1 MATDRSPRSP
11 GSSDEPSRAEIQQRV
26 NSLYDRAESDTG
38 NYNAT
43 RAMSG
48 RSRRTVGS
56 VADSGRRSSDASL
69 DAVARQWFDRARDR
83 VGPTVPAVLPAD
95 RLPTPAPRSAG
106 APERTGDSS
115 TVRELEAA
123 VRRLPELTGRT
134 VAALP
139 AVPEPRQ
146 GEPKALAPAPAALPA
161 LPAGPAASAPAAAA
175 PADRQAS
182 LKNTK
187 ERNGRKLMTARDILA
202 RAVARPTPALPAPA
216 PAPVTAAAPTA
227 VLPVVDAQPAQAQPV
242 QQPWDT
248 AEQQAFR
255 AEITAAWAGR
265 PTAAG
270 TAAPAGADA
279 LLTATG
285 QLGIV
290 TPASGFAAPAAD
302 FGAPASGFATSASG
316 LGAQPSGFAAQAA
329 DFATPAPGFGAQPS
343 GFAAPAPGFATPEAA
358 LVVPAP
364 AAAPDQLVSEP
375 GAIPP
380 PSGYPVPELGLRARE
395 SGILTPDAGT
405 GGLTVSTGYPVP
417 EPAPGAAPS
426 GYPMPEFGLPA
437 ADSGIQTPGADAFTA
452 APGHPLSGPG
462 LAVPPLGYPAPELP
476 LTAAESGFSVPAGAS
491 APGHPG
497 AELGVTVPAWDVVTV
512 GSGYPATAGLTAPAA
527 PLAAAVPPV
536 AAPAGMTSRTTGTAY
551 LRKADKALA
560 FARAQVGRPCVWGA
574 TGPESYDC
582 SSLTQAA
589 WRAAG
594 VTLPRTAIDQAKAF
608 TRISLADLRPGDLVF
623 FFDDLSHTGL
633 CTGDGMMIHAPG
645 PGASIREEAILPFG
659 EGALRGAVR
668 PA

>member
-48 RSRRTVGS
+48 RSRRKVGS

-95 RLPTPAPRSAG
+95 RMPTPAPRPSG
-106 APERTGDSS
+106 GPERTGDSPV
-115 TVRELEAA
+115 VRELEAA
-123 VRRLPELTGRT
+123 VRRVPELTGRA

-187 ERNGRKLMTARDILA
+187 ERNGRKLMAARDILA

-216 PAPVTAAAPTA
+216 PTPLPVAAAAPTA
-227 VLPVVDAQPAQAQPV
+227 VLPVVDAQPAEVQPV

-270 TAAPAGADA
+270 PAAPTGADTP
-279 LLTATG
+279 LTTTG

-290 TPASGFAAPAAD
+290 TPASGFP
-302 FGAPASGFATSASG
+302 
-316 LGAQPSGFAAQAA
+316 AQAA
-329 DFATPAPGFGAQPS
+329 GFGAQTPAFATAASGFGAQGS
-343 GFAAPAPGFATPEAA
+343 GFAAPSSGLAAPEAA
-358 LVVPAP
+358 LLVPAP
-364 AAAPDQLVSEP
+364 AAAPDQLGSEP
-375 GAIPP
+375 GVAPP
-380 PSGYPVPELGLRARE
+380 SSGYPVPEIGLRARE

-405 GGLTVSTGYPVP
+405 GGLTVTTGYPMP
-417 EPAPGAAPS
+417 EPALGAAPS
-426 GYPMPEFGLPA
+426 GYPMPDFGLSAP
-437 ADSGIQTPGADAFTA
+437 DLGMQTPGADAFSA
-452 APGHPLSGPG
+452 GPGHPASGP
-462 LAVPPLGYPAPELP
+462 AVAAPPLGYAASPELP
-476 LTAAESGFSVPAGAS
+476 LTAPESGFPLAAGAS
-491 APGHPG
+491 APLHPA
-497 AELGVTVPAWDVVTV
+497 AELGVAAPAWDVVTV
-512 GSGYPATAGLTAPAA
+512 GSGYPA
-527 PLAAAVPPV
+527 AVPPV
-536 AAPAGMTSRTTGTAY
+536 AAPTDVTSRTTGTAY

-608 TRISLADLRPGDLVF
+608 TRVSLADLRPGDLVF

>member
-106 APERTGDSS
+106 APELTGDSS

-123 VRRLPELTGRT
+123 VRRVPELTGRA

-216 PAPVTAAAPTA
+216 PAPAPAPVTAAAPTA
-227 VLPVVDAQPAQAQPV
+227 VLPVVDAQPVQAQPV

-270 TAAPAGADA
+270 ASAPAGADA

-302 FGAPASGFATSASG
+302 FGAPAPGFAT
-316 LGAQPSGFAAQAA
+316 
-329 DFATPAPGFGAQPS
+329 
-343 GFAAPAPGFATPEAA
+343 PAPGFATPEAA

-364 AAAPDQLVSEP
+364 AAAPDQLVSDP

-437 ADSGIQTPGADAFTA
+437 ADSGIQSPGADAFTA